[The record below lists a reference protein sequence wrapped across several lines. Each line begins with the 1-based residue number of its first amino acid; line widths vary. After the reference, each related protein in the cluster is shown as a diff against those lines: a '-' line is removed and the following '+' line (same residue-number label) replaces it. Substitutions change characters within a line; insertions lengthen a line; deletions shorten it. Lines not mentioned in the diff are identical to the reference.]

1 MTKVYFRERG
11 LSLGELRITSPEK
24 PYGPLRVGEFPYW
37 QPVSFISPRRV
48 DNRRREPSKCVL
60 ADLDFLLIF
69 RASTLCAHQQFGFR
83 PRSQSPRPV
92 RRAGRE

>member
-1 MTKVYFRERG
+1 MTKVYFRDGG

-37 QPVSFISPRRV
+37 QPVSFISPKRV
-48 DNRRREPSKCVL
+48 DSRRRELSKCVL

-69 RASTLCAHQQFGFR
+69 RADI
-83 PRSQSPRPV
+83 
-92 RRAGRE
+92 